1 MTIFMHARE
10 VSWLSTHGVGGGYID
25 VIHVYIPKLW
35 MLLVWQKF
43 QGNVMSSAE
52 MLCYYTGMVLCMLAA
67 YIHVRLACVHVVGGN
82 GLVSRALPN
91 HGIPKDSLAFIERV
105 RATPK
110 IRGRLSD
117 ELSSSCCQTSPADRM
132 CLQRV
137 RPRLKT
143 VEPHNGRCFDDDGPA
158 SPAQSLHVRKC
169 AKKAR

>member
-52 MLCYYTGMVLCMLAA
+52 MLCYYTGMVLCMPAA

-82 GLVSRALPN
+82 GERPVSWEEDDISRWRRAQ
-91 HGIPKDSLAFIERV
+91 IAIV
-105 RATPK
+105 V
-110 IRGRLSD
+110 LSRIGFK
-117 ELSSSCCQTSPADRM
+117 SST
-132 CLQRV
+132 
-137 RPRLKT
+137 
-143 VEPHNGRCFDDDGPA
+143 
-158 SPAQSLHVRKC
+158 
-169 AKKAR
+169 